1 VLYFLDKGLP
11 MDKTS
16 YYHKKL
22 ALVTGGSSGIG
33 LALAEGLAE
42 KGANVIIMARREEQL
57 NQAIVKI
64 ESKRKNDN
72 QCFGLMQV
80 DVANKDAVAQAAK
93 EFISTHGAPDFIF
106 NSAGVCRPGH
116 VQELDLELFHW
127 MMDINYFGTVNIIK
141 SFLPGMIHRHSGHV
155 INISSMAGFL
165 GGYGYSAYGP
175 SKFAV
180 RGFSDVLRVEMKQH
194 GLRVSIVFPPDV
206 DTPSLEGEKPYQ
218 PEVLVELSKTSGLMS
233 AKQVAADILKMA
245 ARGRYLILG
254 GLVYPVM
261 DMMVADAMKKTKI
274 IG

>member
-180 RGFSDVLRVEMKQH
+180 RGFSDV
-194 GLRVSIVFPPDV
+194 PPDV

-245 ARGRYLILG
+245 ARGRYLILPGFESKLSFRLSNFLG

-261 DMMVADAMKKTKI
+261 DMMVADAMKKTKL